1 MHTCKTQLESV
12 TPYGQSKYIGLKPGP
27 KETAADF
34 EKRMWRER
42 MHYDENGMVYI
53 PPMAFKNC
61 LSEAAKYLSLSIP
74 GKGKATYTK
83 HFEAGIL
90 VADPLPLGVH
100 RDKVDGLPLMLNANG
115 RRGSGTRVER
125 IMPCIKSWKGEVA
138 WHILDDLISK
148 DVFERVLKEA
158 GNLIGIGFFRPRNNG
173 FWGRFRI
180 LKLEWG

>member
-74 GKGKATYTK
+74 GKGK
-83 HFEAGIL
+83 
-90 VADPLPLGVH
+90 VADPGLVGVA
-100 RDKVDGLPLMLNANG
+100 P
-115 RRGSGTRVER
+115 GSGE
-125 IMPCIKSWKGEVA
+125 IMMAPVSVCHHVSTMGQREPPTV
-138 WHILDDLISK
+138 S
-148 DVFERVLKEA
+148 
-158 GNLIGIGFFRPRNNG
+158 
-173 FWGRFRI
+173 
-180 LKLEWG
+180 